1 MMTNTKSKV
10 ESTKD
15 KLVGG
20 VKETVGKVT
29 SNEELELK
37 GKVQSKKGDLEGKA
51 TEVGDKAESLKEDIA
66 GNINDTIDHNKQDNT
81 KR

>member
-1 MMTNTKSKV
+1 MSNTKSKI

-29 SNEELELK
+29 NNEELELK
-37 GKVQSKKGDLEGKA
+37 GKIQSKKGELEKNA
-51 TEVGDKAESLKEDIA
+51 ADIGDKADKLKEDVA
-66 GNINDTIDHNKQDNT
+66 ENINDAIDKHK
-81 KR
+81 

>member
-1 MMTNTKSKV
+1 MSNTKAKI

-29 SNEELELK
+29 GNEKLELK
-37 GKVQSKKGDLEGKA
+37 GKIQSKKGELEGKA
-51 TEVGDKAESLKEDIA
+51 TEIADKVEKITDDIA
-66 GNINDTIDHNKQDNT
+66 ENINDAIDKHK
-81 KR
+81 

>member
-1 MMTNTKSKV
+1 MSNTKVKI

-29 SNEELELK
+29 NNDELELK
-37 GKVQSKKGDLEGKA
+37 GKIQSKKGELEKRTA
-51 TEVGDKAESLKEDIA
+51 EIGDNADKLKENVA
-66 GNINDTIDHNKQDNT
+66 GNINDTIDKHK
-81 KR
+81 

>member
-1 MMTNTKSKV
+1 MTNTKGKV

-20 VKETVGKVT
+20 VKETAGKVT

-37 GKVQSKKGDLEGKA
+37 GKIQSKKGELEGNA
-51 TEVGDKAESLKEDIA
+51 TDAADKADDIKENIA
-66 GNINDTIDHNKQDNT
+66 GNINDRIDHNKQDKAN
-81 KR
+81 R

>member
-1 MMTNTKSKV
+1 MTNTKGKV

-37 GKVQSKKGDLEGKA
+37 GKIQSKKGDLEGKA
-51 TEVGDKAESLKEDIA
+51 TEAGDKANDLKEDIA
-66 GNINDTIDHNKQDNT
+66 GNINDTIDHNKQNR
-81 KR
+81 K

>member
-1 MMTNTKSKV
+1 MMTNTKGKV

-20 VKETVGKVT
+20 VKETIGKVT

-37 GKVQSKKGDLEGKA
+37 GKLQSKKGDLEGKA
-51 TEVGDKAESLKEDIA
+51 TDAGDKVAEIKEDIA
-66 GNINDTIDHNKQDNT
+66 GNINDTIDHNKQDKTN
-81 KR
+81 

>member
-1 MMTNTKSKV
+1 MSNTKGKI

-29 SNEELELK
+29 GNEKLETK
-37 GKVQSKKGDLEGKA
+37 GKIQSEKGDLERKA
-51 TEVGDKAESLKEDIA
+51 IDISDKIDQVEDDIVGH
-66 GNINDTIDHNKQDNT
+66 INDAIDNK
-81 KR
+81 K

>member
-1 MMTNTKSKV
+1 MSNTKGKI

-20 VKETVGKVT
+20 VKETVGKAT

-37 GKVQSKKGDLEGKA
+37 GKIQSKKGDLEGKA
-51 TEVGDKAESLKEDIA
+51 TDAADKADDIKENIA
-66 GNINDTIDHNKQDNT
+66 GNINDTIDHHQQDKA

>member
-1 MMTNTKSKV
+1 MTNTKGKV

-37 GKVQSKKGDLEGKA
+37 GKIQSKKGDLEGKA
-51 TEVGDKAESLKEDIA
+51 TAAGDKVDDLKEDIA
-66 GNINDTIDHNKQDNT
+66 GNINITIDHNKQN
-81 KR
+81 K

>member
-1 MMTNTKSKV
+1 MTNTKGKI

-15 KLVGG
+15 KFVGG
-20 VKETVGKVT
+20 VKETVGKAT

-37 GKVQSKKGDLEGKA
+37 GKIQSEKGELEGKA
-51 TEVGDKAESLKEDIA
+51 TAAGDKVDDLKEDIA
-66 GNINDTIDHNKQDNT
+66 GNINDAIDHNEQNKA